1 MEFLDDEYLLETE
14 AAKRLYGEI
23 RDLPVLDPHSHV
35 DADALLADESYTD
48 VWQVVGANN
57 HRVRML
63 MRTRGVPEEKITG
76 DLDNWEK
83 WKALASVFPSFAGNP
98 TYEHVHLVLKR
109 RFGVDVPISP
119 ETTDEIWEETRRQL
133 HRPGLG
139 RQSAL
144 EASRVEVVATTDDP
158 LSDPDRYDR
167 LADELDGV
175 TVLPVWRPDAVMQV
189 DRIGWDQVVDALGRT
204 TDTDVSDLDG
214 FRAALEA
221 SHDAFDD
228 HGCVAS
234 SHAIRDPLSKP
245 VSDERAREV
254 YERAYAGATLSEAE
268 VREFRA
274 YLLEL
279 FGTLDREADWAMR
292 IRLGTVEDYRD
303 SLYEGLGADLSA
315 DVAAHHVELSTALQ
329 HFLNEFDGG
338 PEVVL
343 STGNPAHYPS
353 LASLSRVFPT
363 VSVGAP
369 WWLGDSAGAIRDQL
383 ESVGTVDLLSNYGG
397 MASHSRDLFS
407 IESRFETFR
416 RSLADTVGRFVDR
429 GQVPESA
436 GSDLV
441 RRVAYDRPR
450 DLWNLEPAR

>member
-1 MEFLDDEYLLETE
+1 MGFLDDEYLLETG
-14 AAKRLYGEI
+14 AAQRLYGEI

-35 DADALLADESYTD
+35 DVDALLADEPYTD
-48 VWQVVGANN
+48 VWDVVGANN

-63 MRTRGVPEEKITG
+63 MRTRGVPEETITG
-76 DLDNWEK
+76 ETDNWRR
-83 WKALASVFPSFAGNP
+83 WKALAAVFPSFAGNP

-133 HRPGLG
+133 HRPALG

-144 EASRVEVVATTDDP
+144 EASSVEVVATTDDP
-158 LSDPDRYDR
+158 LSDPERYDR

-175 TVLPVWRPDAVMQV
+175 TVLPVWQPDAVMQV
-189 DRIGWDQVVDALGRT
+189 GRIGWDQVVDALGRT
-204 TDTDVSDLDG
+204 TDTDVSDLEG

-228 HGCVAS
+228 HGCIAS
-234 SHAIRDPLSKP
+234 SHAIREPRSKP
-245 VSDERAREV
+245 VSEERAREV
-254 YERAYAGATLSEAE
+254 YERARAGATLSDAA
-268 VREFRA
+268 VRDFRA
-274 YLLEL
+274 YLLDL
-279 FGTLDREADWAMR
+279 FGTLDREADWVMR
-292 IRLGTVEDYRD
+292 IHVGTVEDYRD
-303 SLYEGLGADLSA
+303 SLYEGLGADSST
-315 DVAAHHVELSTALQ
+315 DVAAHHAELATGLR

-343 STGNPAHYPS
+343 STGNPAHYPT
-353 LASLSRVFPT
+353 LASLSRVFPA

-369 WWLGDSAGAIRDQL
+369 WWLGDSASAIQDHL

-397 MASHSRDLFS
+397 MASHSHDLFS

-416 RSLADTVGRFVDR
+416 RSLANTVGGLVDR

-436 GSDLV
+436 GTDLV
-441 RRVAYDRPR
+441 RRVADDRPR
-450 DLWNLEPAR
+450 DLWDLDVK

>member
-1 MEFLDDEYLLETE
+1 
-14 AAKRLYGEI
+14 
-23 RDLPVLDPHSHV
+23 
-35 DADALLADESYTD
+35 
-48 VWQVVGANN
+48 
-57 HRVRML
+57 
-63 MRTRGVPEEKITG
+63 
-76 DLDNWEK
+76 
-83 WKALASVFPSFAGNP
+83 
-98 TYEHVHLVLKR
+98 
-109 RFGVDVPISP
+109 
-119 ETTDEIWEETRRQL
+119 
-133 HRPGLG
+133 
-139 RQSAL
+139 
-144 EASRVEVVATTDDP
+144 
-158 LSDPDRYDR
+158 
-167 LADELDGV
+167 
-175 TVLPVWRPDAVMQV
+175 
-189 DRIGWDQVVDALGRT
+189 
-204 TDTDVSDLDG
+204 
-214 FRAALEA
+214 
-221 SHDAFDD
+221 
-228 HGCVAS
+228 
-234 SHAIRDPLSKP
+234 
-245 VSDERAREV
+245 
-254 YERAYAGATLSEAE
+254 
-268 VREFRA
+268 
-274 YLLEL
+274 
-279 FGTLDREADWAMR
+279 MR

-303 SLYEGLGADLSA
+303 SLYEGLGADSSA

-369 WWLGDSAGAIRDQL
+369 WWLDDSAGTIRDQL